1 MNNVDNTSRVV
12 INLDGAFDDLDDD
25 DITLPSM
32 PVQSVPIIDE
42 GDVRVDDYANQDALN
57 QQQTQVNNDLSAP
70 KISEDIALGTPIV
83 SPELTTPTTTAA
95 PNTASNASLNASST
109 DVQPKPATDQS
120 TIPKMPLQA
129 QLGDGTSSNSTNID
143 VTNTNNSSAITAGV
157 QQQEVVLQSSET
169 SSQKIASAQKLQE
182 NDEKSQEVEQQDKQK
197 GSWFNRMKSGLSKS
211 RKNLA
216 EGMVSILIGGKE
228 IDDELLEEVEDQLLV
243 ADIGVNA
250 TNRIIKSLTEQTA
263 RGDLIYAHSL
273 YKALQTELV
282 EILTP
287 KVAPLVID
295 TTKKPFVILVVGV
308 NGVGKTT
315 TIGKLAKRLQ
325 GEGKSVM
332 LAAGDTFRAAAT
344 EQLQIW
350 GERNDIPV
358 VAQGHGSDS
367 ASVIFDAMQS
377 AKAKNID
384 VLIADT
390 AGRLQNKT
398 HLMAE
403 LEKVVRVMRKADPSA
418 PHEGMIVLD
427 AGTGQNAINQ
437 VELFNNVVPLT
448 GITITKLDG
457 TAKGGVVFNIAETT
471 DVPIRYIG
479 VGESIDDLRAFSP
492 KQFVAALFETD
503 DKE

>member
-1 MNNVDNTSRVV
+1 MNNPNNSNRVV
-12 INLDGAFDDLDDD
+12 INLDGGLDDLDDD
-25 DITLPSM
+25 DITLPSL
-32 PVQSVPIIDE
+32 PAQTVPI
-42 GDVRVDDYANQDALN
+42 VDASDSVASSNTEKSDAEKSN
-57 QQQTQVNNDLSAP
+57 TADM
-70 KISEDIALGTPIV
+70 ALGTPIV
-83 SPELTTPTTTAA
+83 EIEKQSSSENTLEATVETATGAVNTNKAAIPSQPTTT
-95 PNTASNASLNASST
+95 
-109 DVQPKPATDQS
+109 
-120 TIPKMPLQA
+120 IPTMPLQDH
-129 QLGDGTSSNSTNID
+129 LGDRPSATSATSDT
-143 VTNTNNSSAITAGV
+143 SAINKAQTEI
-157 QQQEVVLQSSET
+157 QQL
-169 SSQKIASAQKLQE
+169 SAAPE
-182 NDEKSQEVEQQDKQK
+182 ESQESKQTEENKKK
-197 GSWFNRMKSGLSKS
+197 GSWFNRMKTGLSKS

-282 EILTP
+282 DILTP

-295 TTKKPFVILVVGV
+295 TSKKPFVILVVGV

-350 GERNDIPV
+350 GERNNIPV

-437 VELFNNVVPLT
+437 VELFNKVVPLT

-457 TAKGGVVFNIAETT
+457 TAKGGVVFNIAETS

>member
-1 MNNVDNTSRVV
+1 MNNTDNANRVV

-32 PVQSVPIIDE
+32 PVQSVPIIDGTDE
-42 GDVRVDDYANQDALN
+42 MKDETANHDVLS
-57 QQQTQVNNDLSAP
+57 QQKSQINNEVSAP
-70 KISEDIALGTPIV
+70 KVSEDIALGTPIV
-83 SPELTTPTTTAA
+83 SPEITNPSEKTAL
-95 PNTASNASLNASST
+95 SGSST
-109 DVQPKPATDQS
+109 VPSTSSQPKPAMDQS
-120 TIPKMPLQA
+120 VIPKMPLQA
-129 QLGDGTSSNSTNID
+129 QLGDGAAVTSTASNKSRPVESST
-143 VTNTNNSSAITAGV
+143 VTQEKETPSQHDEQNLQGS
-157 QQQEVVLQSSET
+157 QQE
-169 SSQKIASAQKLQE
+169 
-182 NDEKSQEVEQQDKQK
+182 EKQQDKQK
-197 GSWFNRMKSGLSKS
+197 GSWFNRMKTGLSKS

-243 ADIGVNA
+243 ADIGVSA

-273 YKALQTELV
+273 YKALQAELV
-282 EILTP
+282 DILTP

-295 TTKKPFVILVVGV
+295 TSKKPFVILVVGV

-403 LEKVVRVMRKADPSA
+403 LEKVVRVMQKADPSA

-437 VELFNNVVPLT
+437 VELFNKVVPLT

>member
-1 MNNVDNTSRVV
+1 MNNPNNSNRVV
-12 INLDGAFDDLDDD
+12 INLDGGLDELDDD
-25 DITLPSM
+25 DITLPSL
-32 PVQSVPIIDE
+32 PVQSVSIIDE
-42 GDVRVDDYANQDALN
+42 PENTAPTESDIDESATDSQITPTINKEVSSTDAAESIALGAPIIMTEKRSTTESSSESFLN
-57 QQQTQVNNDLSAP
+57 TNKTESTTQSTSAP
-70 KISEDIALGTPIV
+70 KI
-83 SPELTTPTTTAA
+83 PT
-95 PNTASNASLNASST
+95 
-109 DVQPKPATDQS
+109 
-120 TIPKMPLQA
+120 MPLQD
-129 QLGDGTSSNSTNID
+129 QLGERPSVTPANNSSN
-143 VTNTNNSSAITAGV
+143 TNTNTNSNTGISNEPSATQQTTAV
-157 QQQEVVLQSSET
+157 E
-169 SSQKIASAQKLQE
+169 SQDTKELQE
-182 NDEKSQEVEQQDKQK
+182 DQENTKK
-197 GSWFNRMKSGLSKS
+197 GSWFNRMKTGLSKS

-282 EILTP
+282 DILTP

-295 TTKKPFVILVVGV
+295 TSKKPFVILVVGV

-350 GERNDIPV
+350 GDRNNIPV
-358 VAQGHGSDS
+358 VAQGHGADS

-437 VELFNNVVPLT
+437 VELFNKVVPLT

>member
-1 MNNVDNTSRVV
+1 MNNPNNSNRVV
-12 INLDGAFDDLDDD
+12 INLDAGLDDLDDD
-25 DITLPSM
+25 DITLPSL

-42 GDVRVDDYANQDALN
+42 TESVARQKDSTVNQD
-57 QQQTQVNNDLSAP
+57 VSSNDAA
-70 KISEDIALGTPIV
+70 DNIALATPIV
-83 SPELTTPTTTAA
+83 MTEEHNVPKGNSESFSSATETAA
-95 PNTASNASLNASST
+95 TSQTNTAST
-109 DVQPKPATDQS
+109 I
-120 TIPKMPLQA
+120 TIPAMPLQE
-129 QLGDGTSSNSTNID
+129 QLGDTLSVNPVAESDTQAATSKE
-143 VTNTNNSSAITAGV
+143 SAT
-157 QQQEVVLQSSET
+157 E
-169 SSQKIASAQKLQE
+169 
-182 NDEKSQEVEQQDKQK
+182 SQETKENKKK
-197 GSWFNRMKSGLSKS
+197 GSWFNRMKTGLSKS

-250 TNRIIKSLTEQTA
+250 TNRIIKSLTEQTD

-273 YKALQTELV
+273 YKALQSELV
-282 EILTP
+282 DILTP
-287 KVAPLVID
+287 KVEPLVID
-295 TTKKPFVILVVGV
+295 TSKKPFVILVVGV

-350 GERNDIPV
+350 GERNHIPV

-437 VELFNNVVPLT
+437 VELFNKVVPLT

-479 VGESIDDLRAFSP
+479 VGESIDDLRSFSP

>member
-1 MNNVDNTSRVV
+1 MNNPNNSNRVV
-12 INLDGAFDDLDDD
+12 INLDGGLDDLDDD
-25 DITLPSM
+25 DITLPSL
-32 PVQSVPIIDE
+32 PAQTVPI
-42 GDVRVDDYANQDALN
+42 VDASDSVASSNTEKSDAEKSN
-57 QQQTQVNNDLSAP
+57 TADM
-70 KISEDIALGTPIV
+70 ALGTPIV
-83 SPELTTPTTTAA
+83 EIEKQSSSENTLEATANTNTNAISSQPTTT
-95 PNTASNASLNASST
+95 
-109 DVQPKPATDQS
+109 
-120 TIPKMPLQA
+120 IPTMPLQDH
-129 QLGDGTSSNSTNID
+129 LGDRPSTTSATSDT
-143 VTNTNNSSAITAGV
+143 SAINKAQTEI
-157 QQQEVVLQSSET
+157 QQLSAAPEESEQT
-169 SSQKIASAQKLQE
+169 EE
-182 NDEKSQEVEQQDKQK
+182 NKKK
-197 GSWFNRMKSGLSKS
+197 GSWFNRMKTGLSKS

-282 EILTP
+282 DILTP

-295 TTKKPFVILVVGV
+295 TSKKPFVILVVGV

-350 GERNDIPV
+350 GERNNIPV

-418 PHEGMIVLD
+418 PHEGMIVID

-437 VELFNNVVPLT
+437 VELFNKVVPLT

-457 TAKGGVVFNIAETT
+457 TAKGGVVFNIAETS

-503 DKE
+503 DKESRWVVFFNE

>member
-1 MNNVDNTSRVV
+1 MNNPNNNNRVV
-12 INLDGAFDDLDDD
+12 INLDGNLDDLDDD
-25 DITLPSM
+25 DITLPSLSA
-32 PVQSVPIIDE
+32 QSVPIIDE
-42 GDVRVDDYANQDALN
+42 IDTDETEDVISAPSDETVTEQQTSDNVNQDI
-57 QQQTQVNNDLSAP
+57 LSADE
-70 KISEDIALGTPIV
+70 SNQIALGTSVGTIQAQNAV
-83 SPELTTPTTTAA
+83 ENTFESFSTVKETDAA
-95 PNTASNASLNASST
+95 TKSIDMSA
-109 DVQPKPATDQS
+109 
-120 TIPKMPLQA
+120 IPPMPLQD
-129 QLGDGTSSNSTNID
+129 QLGDTPN
-143 VTNTNNSSAITAGV
+143 VTPAGISRENNNQPAAES
-157 QQQEVVLQSSET
+157 QETQET
-169 SSQKIASAQKLQE
+169 QE
-182 NDEKSQEVEQQDKQK
+182 NKKT
-197 GSWFNRMKSGLSKS
+197 GSWFNRMKTGLSKS

-282 EILTP
+282 DILTP

-295 TTKKPFVILVVGV
+295 TSKKPFVILVVGV

-325 GEGKSVM
+325 SEGKSVM

-350 GERNDIPV
+350 GERNSIPV

-437 VELFNNVVPLT
+437 VELFNKVVPLT

>member
-1 MNNVDNTSRVV
+1 MNNPNNSGRVV
-12 INLDGAFDDLDDD
+12 INLDGDLDDLDDD
-25 DITLPSM
+25 DITLPSL
-32 PVQSVPIIDE
+32 PAQSVPIIDE
-42 GDVRVDDYANQDALN
+42 TETEIKTVDAQKVSTANKEVSSADAADN
-57 QQQTQVNNDLSAP
+57 
-70 KISEDIALGTPIV
+70 IALATPIV
-83 SPELTTPTTTAA
+83 MTEEHNVPKSSSESFSRAKETETTSKS
-95 PNTASNASLNASST
+95 NTAS
-109 DVQPKPATDQS
+109 
-120 TIPKMPLQA
+120 TIPTMPLQE
-129 QLGDGTSSNSTNID
+129 QLGDRPSVSP
-143 VTNTNNSSAITAGV
+143 VANNSAQAA
-157 QQQEVVLQSSET
+157 ESSET
-169 SSQKIASAQKLQE
+169 EDSKK
-182 NDEKSQEVEQQDKQK
+182 K
-197 GSWFNRMKSGLSKS
+197 GSWFNRMKTGLSKS

-273 YKALQTELV
+273 YKALQSELV
-282 EILTP
+282 DILTP
-287 KVAPLVID
+287 KVEPLVID
-295 TTKKPFVILVVGV
+295 TSKKPFVILVVGV

-350 GERNDIPV
+350 GERNNIPV

-437 VELFNNVVPLT
+437 VELFNKIVPLT

>member
-1 MNNVDNTSRVV
+1 MNNVNNPNRVV
-12 INLDGAFDDLDDD
+12 INLDGNLDDNDDD
-25 DITLPSM
+25 DITLPSL
-32 PVQSVPIIDE
+32 PVQSVAIIDE
-42 GDVRVDDYANQDALN
+42 QTNDDKKEGLD
-57 QQQTQVNNDLSAP
+57 DS
-70 KISEDIALGTPIV
+70 SEPLALGTPIV
-83 SPELTTPTTTAA
+83 AAQTPAENSAA
-95 PNTASNASLNASST
+95 ETQIAPA
-109 DVQPKPATDQS
+109 KPAPV
-120 TIPKMPLQA
+120 IPKMPLQA
-129 QLGDGTSSNSTNID
+129 QLGDTQKTTQKPAQEG
-143 VTNTNNSSAITAGV
+143 SAAA
-157 QQQEVVLQSSET
+157 QPNQNLEAAREQLKE
-169 SSQKIASAQKLQE
+169 SQAAAKK
-182 NDEKSQEVEQQDKQK
+182 EKDS
-197 GSWFNRMKSGLSKS
+197 GSWFNRMKSGLTKS

-216 EGMVSILIGGKE
+216 EGMVNILIGGKE

-243 ADIGVNA
+243 ADIGVSA

-263 RGDLIYAHSL
+263 RGDLIYSHSL
-273 YKALQTELV
+273 YKALQSELV
-282 EILTP
+282 DILTP
-287 KVAPLVID
+287 KVAPLEID
-295 TTKKPFVILVVGV
+295 SSKKPFVILVVGV

-315 TIGKLAKRLQ
+315 TIGKLARRLQ
-325 GEGKSVM
+325 SEGKSVM

-390 AGRLQNKT
+390 AGRLQNKSY
-398 HLMAE
+398 LMAE
-403 LEKVVRVMRKADPSA
+403 LEKVVRVMKKADPTA

-437 VELFNNVVPLT
+437 VEIFNQAVPLT

-471 DVPIRYIG
+471 DIPIRFIG

-492 KQFVAALFETD
+492 KQFVEALFETD
-503 DKE
+503 EK

>member
-1 MNNVDNTSRVV
+1 MNNTNNPTRVV
-12 INLDGAFDDLDDD
+12 IDLDGSLDELDDD
-25 DITLPSM
+25 DITLPDL
-32 PVQSVPIIDE
+32 PNANDIPIIE
-42 GDVRVDDYANQDALN
+42 TPRVEQPPEEEVIPALKTEPEPKPTEPAQQTTAVEPSTEASN
-57 QQQTQVNNDLSAP
+57 QQTEESD
-70 KISEDIALGTPIV
+70 D
-83 SPELTTPTTTAA
+83 
-95 PNTASNASLNASST
+95 
-109 DVQPKPATDQS
+109 
-120 TIPKMPLQA
+120 
-129 QLGDGTSSNSTNID
+129 
-143 VTNTNNSSAITAGV
+143 
-157 QQQEVVLQSSET
+157 
-169 SSQKIASAQKLQE
+169 
-182 NDEKSQEVEQQDKQK
+182 DKK
-197 GSWFNRMKSGLSKS
+197 RGGWFSRMKSGLTKS

-216 EGMVSILIGGKE
+216 EGVANILIGGKE

-243 ADIGVNA
+243 ADIGVEA
-250 TNRIIKSLTEQTA
+250 TDKIIQSLTEQTA
-263 RGDLIYAHSL
+263 RGDLIYSHSL
-273 YKALQTELV
+273 YKALQKELV
-282 EILTP
+282 EILEP

-325 GEGKSVM
+325 AEGKSVM

-350 GERNDIPV
+350 GERNNIPV
-358 VAQGHGSDS
+358 VAQGHGADS
-367 ASVIFDAMQS
+367 ASVVFDAMQS
-377 AKAKNID
+377 AKAKNVD

-403 LEKVVRVMRKADPSA
+403 LEKVVRIMRKSDPTA

-427 AGTGQNAINQ
+427 AGTGQNAISQ
-437 VELFNNVVPLT
+437 VKIFNDAVPLT

-457 TAKGGVVFNIAETT
+457 TAKGGVVFNIANTT
-471 DVPIRYIG
+471 DIPIRYIG

-503 DKE
+503 D

>member
-1 MNNVDNTSRVV
+1 MNNADNPNRVV
-12 INLDGAFDDLDDD
+12 INLDGDLDNLDDD
-25 DITLPSM
+25 DITLPSL
-32 PVQSVPIIDE
+32 PVQSVDIVDE
-42 GDVRVDDYANQDALN
+42 AKSANTTSIEPTEATETASDKAAN
-57 QQQTQVNNDLSAP
+57 ATQVGN
-70 KISEDIALGTPIV
+70 IALGSPIV
-83 SPELTTPTTTAA
+83 SPEADSETP
-95 PNTASNASLNASST
+95 NQST
-109 DVQPKPATDQS
+109 DVAASDDKTDINNDS
-120 TIPKMPLQA
+120 AEFDVSKVDVPKMPLQA
-129 QLGDGTSSNSTNID
+129 QLGEATNASKEDAHLEPSTK
-143 VTNTNNSSAITAGV
+143 ATA
-157 QQQEVVLQSSET
+157 QDDLQTTEP
-169 SSQKIASAQKLQE
+169 KGGK
-182 NDEKSQEVEQQDKQK
+182 K

-273 YKALQTELV
+273 YKALQNELV
-282 EILTP
+282 DILTP
-287 KVAPLVID
+287 KVAPLMID
-295 TTKKPFVILVVGV
+295 TSKKPFVILMVGV

-350 GERNDIPV
+350 GERNNIPV

-398 HLMAE
+398 HLMSE
-403 LEKVVRVMRKADPSA
+403 LEKVVRVMRKADETA

-437 VELFNNVVPLT
+437 VKLFNEAVPLT
-448 GITITKLDG
+448 GITVTKLDG

>member
-1 MNNVDNTSRVV
+1 MNNPNNNNRVV
-12 INLDGAFDDLDDD
+12 INLDDGLDDLDDD
-25 DITLPSM
+25 DITLPSL
-32 PVQSVPIIDE
+32 PVQSVPI
-42 GDVRVDDYANQDALN
+42 VDDSERAAVLEDSTTIQDIS
-57 QQQTQVNNDLSAP
+57 NNDA
-70 KISEDIALGTPIV
+70 EENIALATPIIMTEEHNV
-83 SPELTTPTTTAA
+83 PKGDSE
-95 PNTASNASLNASST
+95 SFSSVTET
-109 DVQPKPATDQS
+109 DVANNSDTVS
-120 TIPKMPLQA
+120 TVPTMPLQE
-129 QLGDGTSSNSTNID
+129 QLGDTPSVNPT
-143 VTNTNNSSAITAGV
+143 NSSST
-157 QQQEVVLQSSET
+157 QTDSPKET
-169 SSQKIASAQKLQE
+169 VKEPVEPQE
-182 NDEKSQEVEQQDKQK
+182 NKKK
-197 GSWFNRMKSGLSKS
+197 GSWFNRMKTGLSKS

-273 YKALQTELV
+273 YKALQSELV
-282 EILTP
+282 DILTP
-287 KVAPLVID
+287 KVEPLVID
-295 TTKKPFVILVVGV
+295 TSKKPFVILVVGV

-437 VELFNNVVPLT
+437 VELFNKVVPLT

>member
-1 MNNVDNTSRVV
+1 MNNQNNPTRVV
-12 INLDGAFDDLDDD
+12 IDLDGSLDELEDD

-32 PVQSVPIIDE
+32 PVQSVAIVEEEAPSTPAHVPEPPTSSPSTTATDDSDIDIVPNLPPKMAVIDDTKASTSAQPIAATPAS
-42 GDVRVDDYANQDALN
+42 VAKAPQPTATVDTA
-57 QQQTQVNNDLSAP
+57 
-70 KISEDIALGTPIV
+70 ISEQ
-83 SPELTTPTTTAA
+83 TTASEA
-95 PNTASNASLNASST
+95 AAE
-109 DVQPKPATDQS
+109 PK
-120 TIPKMPLQA
+120 
-129 QLGDGTSSNSTNID
+129 
-143 VTNTNNSSAITAGV
+143 
-157 QQQEVVLQSSET
+157 
-169 SSQKIASAQKLQE
+169 
-182 NDEKSQEVEQQDKQK
+182 K

-216 EGMVSILIGGKE
+216 EGMVNILIGGKE

-263 RGDLIYAHSL
+263 RGDLIYSHSL
-273 YKALQTELV
+273 YKALQQELV
-282 EILTP
+282 DILEP

-295 TTKKPFVILVVGV
+295 TTKKPFVILMVGV

-344 EQLQIW
+344 EQLQVW
-350 GERNDIPV
+350 GERNNIPV
-358 VAQGHGSDS
+358 IAQGHGADS
-367 ASVIFDAMQS
+367 ASVVFDAMQA
-377 AKAKNID
+377 AKARGID

-403 LEKVVRVMRKADPSA
+403 LEKVVRVMRKADPEA

-437 VELFNNVVPLT
+437 VEIFNQAVPLT
-448 GITITKLDG
+448 GITVTKLDG

-471 DVPIRYIG
+471 NVPIRYIG

-503 DKE
+503 E

>member
-1 MNNVDNTSRVV
+1 MNNPNNSNRVV
-12 INLDGAFDDLDDD
+12 INLDGGLDDLDDD
-25 DITLPSM
+25 DITLPSL
-32 PVQSVPIIDE
+32 PAQSVPIIE
-42 GDVRVDDYANQDALN
+42 E
-57 QQQTQVNNDLSAP
+57 
-70 KISEDIALGTPIV
+70 SEDTSLTDTAAELPLATPIIEKEKQ
-83 SPELTTPTTTAA
+83 SPAANTLESTVKNSSESTASTAKPNADSSSSTTT
-95 PNTASNASLNASST
+95 
-109 DVQPKPATDQS
+109 
-120 TIPKMPLQA
+120 IPTMPLQA
-129 QLGDGTSSNSTNID
+129 HLGDSASVSSTTRETKASTNTQIE
-143 VTNTNNSSAITAGV
+143 SPQLEESPA
-157 QQQEVVLQSSET
+157 SEQT
-169 SSQKIASAQKLQE
+169 EDNKK
-182 NDEKSQEVEQQDKQK
+182 K
-197 GSWFNRMKSGLSKS
+197 GSWFNRMKTGLSKS

-282 EILTP
+282 DILTP

-295 TTKKPFVILVVGV
+295 TSKKPFVILVVGV

-350 GERNDIPV
+350 GERNHIPV

-437 VELFNNVVPLT
+437 VELFNEVVPLT

>member
-1 MNNVDNTSRVV
+1 MNNPNTSNRIV
-12 INLDGAFDDLDDD
+12 INLDNSLDDLDDD

-32 PVQSVPIIDE
+32 PVQSVPIIDDNNSRTLAE
-42 GDVRVDDYANQDALN
+42 QSRADNYQRVSDS
-57 QQQTQVNNDLSAP
+57 VSNNDNQSLERQETSQGTSSKEPA
-70 KISEDIALGTPIV
+70 EDIALGAPLITPETKRSESLETHAKKLPI
-83 SPELTTPTTTAA
+83 AA
-95 PNTASNASLNASST
+95 TVP
-109 DVQPKPATDQS
+109 V
-120 TIPKMPLQA
+120 MPLQEQLSEKPKPTMSQQTAKAEVPQVIEDSQSRTQTEQTA
-129 QLGDGTSSNSTNID
+129 Q
-143 VTNTNNSSAITAGV
+143 A
-157 QQQEVVLQSSET
+157 
-169 SSQKIASAQKLQE
+169 
-182 NDEKSQEVEQQDKQK
+182 EQTKQK

-282 EILTP
+282 DILTP
-287 KVAPLVID
+287 KVAPLIID
-295 TTKKPFVILVVGV
+295 SSKKPFVILVVGV

-350 GERNDIPV
+350 GERNQIPV
-358 VAQGHGSDS
+358 IAQGHGSDS

-403 LEKVVRVMRKADPSA
+403 LEKVVRVMRKANPSA

-437 VELFNNVVPLT
+437 VELFNKVVPLT

-492 KQFVAALFETD
+492 KQFVAALFDTD

>member
-1 MNNVDNTSRVV
+1 MNNPNNSNRVV
-12 INLDGAFDDLDDD
+12 INLDGGFDDLDDD
-25 DITLPSM
+25 DITLPSL
-32 PVQSVPIIDE
+32 PAQTVPIIDAP
-42 GDVRVDDYANQDALN
+42 ANVASSN
-57 QQQTQVNNDLSAP
+57 AAAEVA
-70 KISEDIALGTPIV
+70 DIALGTSIV
-83 SPELTTPTTTAA
+83 ETEKQSPAESIVKGTVESSASSTSNNDQTTAA
-95 PNTASNASLNASST
+95 PS
-109 DVQPKPATDQS
+109 QS
-120 TIPKMPLQA
+120 TTEIPTMPLQA
-129 QLGDGTSSNSTNID
+129 HLGDSASVSSTNSD
-143 VTNTNNSSAITAGV
+143 TSAINKAQTESKAQSEL
-157 QQQEVVLQSSET
+157 QQPSAALEESQET
-169 SSQKIASAQKLQE
+169 QE
-182 NDEKSQEVEQQDKQK
+182 NKKK
-197 GSWFNRMKSGLSKS
+197 GSWFNRMKTGLSKS

-282 EILTP
+282 DILTP

-295 TTKKPFVILVVGV
+295 TSKKPFVILVVGV

-350 GERNDIPV
+350 GERNNIPV

-437 VELFNNVVPLT
+437 VELFNKVVPLT

-503 DKE
+503 AKE